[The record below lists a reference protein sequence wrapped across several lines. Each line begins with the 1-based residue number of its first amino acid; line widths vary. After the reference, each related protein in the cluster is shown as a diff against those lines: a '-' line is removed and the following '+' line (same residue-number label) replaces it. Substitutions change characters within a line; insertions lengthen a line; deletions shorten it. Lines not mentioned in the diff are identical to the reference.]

1 MLRNPKPRWRKAR
14 YHRKGD
20 VLAPLVSAM
29 AIGYVLINVQPGTEQ
44 RVYEGVRAL
53 PHVTDAT
60 VLFGDHDLI
69 VKLEASDLAT
79 IAKAVVEHIRSVEG
93 VVDTKTLAGA
103 DLD

>member
-1 MLRNPKPRWRKAR
+1 MWSDTLGRLSP
-14 YHRKGD
+14 
-20 VLAPLVSAM
+20 M

-44 RVYEGVRAL
+44 QVYNDVKSL
-53 PHVTDAT
+53 PYVCDAT

-69 VKLEASDLAT
+69 VKLEADDLAT

-93 VVDTKTLAGA
+93 VVNTKTLAGA

>member
-1 MLRNPKPRWRKAR
+1 MLRRPKPHLQKQ
-14 YHRKGD
+14 HRKGD
-20 VLAPLVSAM
+20 VLAPPVATM

-69 VKLEASDLAT
+69 VKLEADDLAT

>member
-1 MLRNPKPRWRKAR
+1 MMF
-14 YHRKGD
+14 H
-20 VLAPLVSAM
+20 PLGRTM

-44 RVYEGVRAL
+44 QVHRDVKSL

-69 VKLEASDLAT
+69 VKLEADDLAT
-79 IAKAVVEHIRSVEG
+79 IAKAVVEHIRSVKG
-93 VVDTKTLAGA
+93 VVNTKTLAGA

>member
-1 MLRNPKPRWRKAR
+1 M
-14 YHRKGD
+14 
-20 VLAPLVSAM
+20 LAPPVPTM

-69 VKLEASDLAT
+69 VKLEADDLAT

>member
-1 MLRNPKPRWRKAR
+1 
-14 YHRKGD
+14 
-20 VLAPLVSAM
+20 M

-44 RVYEGVRAL
+44 QVYNGEKSL

-69 VKLEASDLAT
+69 VKLEATDLAT
-79 IAKAVVEHIRSVEG
+79 IAKAVVQHIRSVEG